1 MRRSILASA
10 AIPLILVLAACSSG
24 GGATSAP
31 TTPASQPP
39 AVASTAPSTAS
50 SAAPSTGTA
59 ASASAETTDAYA
71 LKVAAGSGAVTNYLT
86 GEDGKTLYMFK
97 NDTADSGKSTCNGG
111 CASTWPPF
119 TVDSLDEV
127 KPDAAVTGE
136 LALVT
141 RDDGT
146 KQVSYKGTPV
156 YYYSGDTK
164 AGDTNGQGFAGKWFV
179 VNP

>member
-1 MRRSILASA
+1 MRRSILASTA
-10 AIPLILVLAACSSG
+10 VPLVLILAACSSG
-24 GGATSAP
+24 GGATTAP
-31 TTPASQPP
+31 TSPPSQPP
-39 AVASTAPSTAS
+39 AASQAVEST
-50 SAAPSTGTA
+50 APSTGTA
-59 ASASAETTDAYA
+59 ASPSAEAADAYA

-119 TVDSLDEV
+119 TVDDLDEV
-127 KPDAAVTGE
+127 KPDAAVTGK

-146 KQVSYKGTPV
+146 KQVSYYGVPV